1 MIASSIIKAGLL
13 HDISPG
19 GQFPQDESTYM
30 ARNKI
35 QAIDVEV
42 PFRISDL
49 IFSTTDKKG
58 FIRSTNDVFLTM
70 ARYSLKDVLGKPHN
84 MIRHP
89 DMPRCVFFLYWEYI
103 KRGEAI
109 GAYVTNMA
117 SDGAYYRVYTLATP
131 LQDGYLAIR
140 FKTTS
145 KYQKIVTDLYKSL
158 CAFEN
163 EELARGVSNTE
174 CINASLEMLKAK
186 LRELGFADYNAF
198 MIATLNE
205 EMRRRDEIMMRES
218 SANAWEDTST
228 NQLPPGAS
236 PTDIMARAVAHL
248 SRANSVAGALFDR
261 VGSLL
266 TLQDKLNENAQAI
279 TGVSRLFEMSS
290 INVSLEASR
299 IGTQARCLSVIANH
313 LGESS
318 QKVCEIA
325 ESMREQIDTTSAA
338 LGAAVFCLAAMRL
351 QVETML
357 DFCRKNLASTVST
370 DESLEALLAEH
381 PRQRVRATLV
391 DLLDAVAVQQST
403 LMPTMENLLKN
414 LRKLD
419 GDFTSVKR
427 SMLTLR
433 FAQLGGKIESS
444 RISNDSAIASLVDSI
459 GKDIIGTVGQISQLE
474 SDLTTVS
481 TDLRM
486 SFRRMAELQGLI
498 NSIRQIAEEPEA
510 GAAQEPTPTRR
521 LSKAA

>member
-1 MIASSIIKAGLL
+1 
-13 HDISPG
+13 
-19 GQFPQDESTYM
+19 M
-30 ARNKI
+30 ARNKV

-42 PFRISDL
+42 PFRIKDL

-58 FIRSTNDVFLTM
+58 FIRSVNDVFLMM
-70 ARYSLKDVLGKPHN
+70 ARYSLRDVLGKPHN

-131 LQDGYLAIR
+131 LDDGYLAIR

-145 KYQKIVTDLYKSL
+145 KYVKVVSELYKEL
-158 CAFEN
+158 CAYESDQ
-163 EELARGVSNTE
+163 LAKGVSHTE
-174 CINASLEMLKAK
+174 CTSASLELLNQR

-198 MIATLNE
+198 MIATLEE
-205 EMRRRDEIMMRES
+205 EMRRRDEILSRES
-218 SANAWEDTST
+218 SASAWEGS
-228 NQLPPGAS
+228 QPEEQAQS
-236 PTDIMARAVAHL
+236 ARPTDLMVRATAHL
-248 SRANSVAGALFDR
+248 TRASSVAGGLFDK

-266 TLQDKLNENAQAI
+266 SLQDKLNQNARAI
-279 TGVSRLFEMSS
+279 TAVSRMFEMSS

-318 QKVCEIA
+318 QRVCGIA
-325 ESMREQIDTTSAA
+325 ESMRAQIDTTSMA
-338 LGAAVFCLAAMRL
+338 LGAAVFCLAATRL

-357 DFCRKNLASTVST
+357 DFCRKNLSSPGKAADPNT
-370 DESLEALLAEH
+370 LAIQNEF
-381 PRQRVRATLV
+381 PRQRDRATLN
-391 DLLDAVAVQQST
+391 DLLSAIAVQQAT
-403 LMPTMENLLKN
+403 LMPTMENLIKN

-419 GDFTSVKR
+419 GEFTSVKR

-444 RISNDSAIASLVDSI
+444 RISSDSAIASLVESI
-459 GKDIIGTVGQISQLE
+459 GKDITGTVGQISVLE

-481 TDLRM
+481 TDIKM
-486 SFRRMAELQGLI
+486 SYRRLNELQGLMDA
-498 NSIRQIAEEPEA
+498 IRLIASEPEA
-510 GAAQEPTPTRR
+510 AAVKSTEAKSPRV
-521 LSKAA
+521 KVAA

>member
-1 MIASSIIKAGLL
+1 MQGESIN
-13 HDISPG
+13 
-19 GQFPQDESTYM
+19 M
-30 ARNKI
+30 ARTKI
-35 QAIDVEV
+35 QAIDVEI
-42 PFRISDL
+42 PFRIQDL

-70 ARYSLKDVLGKPHN
+70 ARYSVKDVLGKPHN
-84 MIRHP
+84 LVRHP
-89 DMPRCVFFLYWEYI
+89 DMPRCVFDLYWDYL

-145 KYQKIVTDLYKSL
+145 KYQKIVNDLYKQL
-158 CAFEN
+158 CAYES
-163 EELARGVSNTE
+163 EMLAKGISNTE
-174 CINASLEMLKAK
+174 CISASSQMLNEK
-186 LRELGFADYNAF
+186 LRELGFSNYNAF
-198 MIATLNE
+198 MIATLEE
-205 EMRRRDEIMMRES
+205 EMRRRDEILKRERAAS
-218 SANAWEDTST
+218 EWKDTATETPPSEVSATS
-228 NQLPPGAS
+228 L
-236 PTDIMARAVAHL
+236 IARAVSHL
-248 SRANSVAGALFDR
+248 TRANGVAGSLFER

-266 TLQDKLNENAQAI
+266 SLQDKLNENAHAI
-279 TGVSRLFEMSS
+279 TSVSQMFEMSS

-325 ESMREQIDTTSAA
+325 DSMRNQIETTSAA

-357 DFCRKNLASTVST
+357 DYCRKNLQTGST
-370 DESLEALLAEH
+370 EEEAHEH
-381 PRQRVRATLV
+381 LFIEFPRQRVRAVLA
-391 DLLDAVAVQQST
+391 DLLDALAVQQGT
-403 LMPTMENLLKN
+403 LMPTMDNLIKN

-498 NSIRQIAEEPEA
+498 DSIRQIAEEPEA
-510 GAAQEPTPTRR
+510 GAADPAPTRR

>member
-1 MIASSIIKAGLL
+1 
-13 HDISPG
+13 
-19 GQFPQDESTYM
+19 M
-30 ARNKI
+30 ARTKTL
-35 QAIDVEV
+35 AIDVEV

-58 FIRSTNDVFLTM
+58 MIRSVNDVFLTM
-70 ARYSLKDVLGKPHN
+70 ARYGLRDVLGKPHN

-131 LQDGYLAIR
+131 LDDGYLAIR

-145 KYQKIVTDLYKSL
+145 KYVKVVSELYKEL
-158 CAFEN
+158 CAFEA
-163 EELARGVSNTE
+163 EQLSRGASHTE
-174 CINASLEMLKAK
+174 CINASLEMLNER
-186 LRELGFADYNAF
+186 LRGLGFADYNSF
-198 MIATLNE
+198 MIATLEE
-205 EMRRRDEIMMRES
+205 EMRRRDDLMQRES
-218 SANAWEDTST
+218 AAGAWD
-228 NQLPPGAS
+228 AS
-236 PTDIMARAVAHL
+236 PSGGRGAGVSATDVMARAVEHL
-248 SRANSVAGALFDR
+248 SRANSVAGSLFDR
-261 VGSLL
+261 VGTLLSL
-266 TLQDKLNENAQAI
+266 QEKLNENARAI
-279 TGVSRLFEMSS
+279 TAVSRMFEMSS

-318 QKVCEIA
+318 QKVCGIA
-325 ESMREQIDTTSAA
+325 ESMRGQIDTTSRA
-338 LGAAVFCLAAMRL
+338 LGAAVFCLAATRL

-357 DFCRKNLASTVST
+357 DFCRKNLGGGGGGDVN
-370 DESLEALLAEH
+370 EELMVEF
-381 PRQRVRATLV
+381 PRQRVRATLM
-391 DLLDAVAVQQST
+391 DLLGAIAAQQAT
-403 LMPTMENLLKN
+403 LGPTMENLIKN

-444 RISNDSAIASLVDSI
+444 RLSADSAISSLVDSI
-459 GKDIIGTVGQISQLE
+459 GKDIIGTVGQISVLE

-481 TDLRM
+481 TDIRM
-486 SFRRMAELQGLI
+486 SFRRLGELQGLI
-498 NSIRQIAEEPEA
+498 EGVRQIAEEPEA
-510 GAAQEPTPTRR
+510 VADGAKGGRFVR
-521 LSKAA
+521 VAA

>member
-1 MIASSIIKAGLL
+1 
-13 HDISPG
+13 
-19 GQFPQDESTYM
+19 M
-30 ARNKI
+30 ARTKI

-42 PFRISDL
+42 PFRIQDL

-84 MIRHP
+84 IVRHP
-89 DMPRCVFFLYWEYI
+89 DMPRCVFHLYWEYI
-103 KRGEAI
+103 QRGDAI
-109 GAYVTNMA
+109 GAYVTNIA

-145 KYQKIVTDLYKSL
+145 KYQKIVSDLYKQL
-158 CAFEN
+158 CAFET
-163 EELARGVSNTE
+163 ETIAKGVSNTE
-174 CINASLEMLKAK
+174 CIQASLDVLNEK
-186 LRELGFADYNAF
+186 LRGLGFANYNAF
-198 MIATLNE
+198 MIATLEE
-205 EMRRRDEIMMRES
+205 EMRLRDEAMKREQAAS
-218 SANAWEDTST
+218 VWNDVVAEPLPADVSVTGVMSRAVSHLTRANAV
-228 NQLPPGAS
+228 AS
-236 PTDIMARAVAHL
+236 
-248 SRANSVAGALFDR
+248 SLFES

-266 TLQDKLNENAQAI
+266 SLQDKLNQNAHAI
-279 TGVSRLFEMSS
+279 TSVSQMFEMSS

-325 ESMREQIDTTSAA
+325 DSMREQIDTTSGA

-357 DFCRKNLASTVST
+357 DFCRKNLTRGSGADDDSQTK
-370 DESLEALLAEH
+370 LLADF
-381 PRQRVRATLV
+381 PRQHVRATLI
-391 DLLDAVAVQQST
+391 DLLDAIAVQQAT
-403 LMPTMENLLKN
+403 LMPTMEDLIKN
-414 LRKLD
+414 LRRLD

-459 GKDIIGTVGQISQLE
+459 GKDIIGTVGQISELE
-474 SDLTTVS
+474 SDLTTVA
-481 TDLRM
+481 TDIRM
-486 SFRRMAELQGLI
+486 SFRRMTELQGLI
-498 NSIRQIAEEPEA
+498 DAIRLIAEEPDQAEEA
-510 GAAQEPTPTRR
+510 GPAGQGSSGRRAA
-521 LSKAA
+521 